1 MAFVRAIEADGD
13 YDAYERRIT
22 VPPPGR
28 LTEMNVGAVLAWQHQ
43 VRAAG
48 DPSTA
53 AGACRIIHATLQ
65 GLVGRLRIDPA
76 ARFTPALQDRL
87 ARALIGECGR
97 KGPPERHARYGNC
110 LARIWAGLPLT
121 AGPRRGRSDH
131 SHVAGNR
138 ALTDPDTVLA
148 LLRGEAVPL
157 KGHLQRNGPARN
169 AGRAFNVRTPG
180 ATPAGSRSR
189 SADSIPGR
197 FGDMMAAGD
206 PAGASPAPSR
216 VPAPARDIVRV
227 RARNEAKPLA
237 APMAGTPT
245 VGAWS
250 AGIAAFAPGLMA
262 GRLSAAGPTAAI
274 AAAIAT
280 ALGLTAAGRRV
291 AHDCRAAN
299 AQRSGPGAARGDR
312 LGPDTLCAVRTPW
325 HCLRR
330 SGLPEGPVRGAR
342 VPAHAMAAAAAADAP
357 LRQADGSRARGSAQ
371 CRFRPGTAG
380 AHSPSA
386 RGRGRAV
393 DRAHV
398 DILNWFLGHPD
409 GRYEICDLKRRR
421 RGHGGLEWRL
431 AHARMPDPER
441 ALRPAARPAHAND
454 WEMADVGPIPPEP
467 PPQLVFEHVPATRAP
482 DDDEDTG
489 AFLRWI
495 RERTLEDRL
504 VNAMLKR

>member
-1 MAFVRAIEADGD
+1 MR
-13 YDAYERRIT
+13 
-22 VPPPGR
+22 
-28 LTEMNVGAVLAWQHQ
+28 VGAVLAWQRR

-76 ARFTPALQDRL
+76 ARFTLALQDRP

-97 KGPPERHARYGNC
+97 KGPPARHARYGNC

-169 AGRAFNVRTPG
+169 PGTARASPKPAPGPVAPNAMTIARNAGRAFNVRTPG
-180 ATPAGSRSR
+180 ATPAGSWSR

-206 PAGASPAPSR
+206 PAGANPAPSR
-216 VPAPARDIVRV
+216 VPAPARGIVRV

-245 VGAWS
+245 CGAWP

-262 GRLSAAGPTAAI
+262 GRLSAASLI
-274 AAAIAT
+274 AAIAT
-280 ALGLTAAGRRV
+280 ALGLTAAGFF
-291 AHDCRAAN
+291 HDHVPLWFAFVPLFAAV
-299 AQRSGPGAARGDR
+299 AARR
-312 LGPDTLCAVRTPW
+312 RAVR
-325 HCLRR
+325 
-330 SGLPEGPVRGAR
+330 AF
-342 VPAHAMAAAAAADAP
+342 AMAACMAWPALLIAAGLAGIGFDPAPVFAAAVLADATGGTGLWGP
-357 LRQADGSRARGSAQ
+357 VTALALL
-371 CRFRPGTAG
+371 GTA
-380 AHSPSA
+380 AASQSSP
-386 RGRGRAV
+386 
-393 DRAHV
+393 
-398 DILNWFLGHPD
+398 
-409 GRYEICDLKRRR
+409 
-421 RGHGGLEWRL
+421 
-431 AHARMPDPER
+431 
-441 ALRPAARPAHAND
+441 
-454 WEMADVGPIPPEP
+454 
-467 PPQLVFEHVPATRAP
+467 
-482 DDDEDTG
+482 
-489 AFLRWI
+489 
-495 RERTLEDRL
+495 
-504 VNAMLKR
+504 